1 MVSTFRSAGRLYT
14 LYKNNLTQTCY
25 NQVRNL
31 NLLECQSKVLLQ
43 NYGVN
48 VQKFMIIENLE
59 QANDLDSKFKVDE
72 YVIKAQV
79 LAGGRGKGHFDNGFK
94 KGVHLTKDPDQV
106 LPIVKNMIGHK
117 LITKQTPKDGI
128 LVKKV
133 MVAESVNIIRETY
146 FSIVMDRGF
155 DGPVIIASPAGG
167 MDIEAVA
174 KDTPDKIKTY
184 PVDIMVGITQN
195 VAEDVAEFLGFKG
208 QQKAKAAH
216 EIKRL
221 YDLFV
226 NVDAT
231 QVEINPLA
239 ETDQGDVVSVDA
251 KINFD
256 DNASFRQKAIFLMDD
271 HSETD
276 QQELKAAQHNLNY
289 IRLDGDIGCLVN
301 GAGLAMA
308 TMDII
313 KLHGG
318 EPANFLDVGG
328 GVNENQVLA
337 AFQILTLD
345 PNVKSILVNV
355 FGGIVNCAT
364 IASGIIN
371 ATKSLE
377 LKVPLVVRLEGTNV
391 DAARKLLIDSKL
403 PITFAEDLDEAAKK
417 VVSSVKA

>member
-1 MVSTFRSAGRLYT
+1 M
-14 LYKNNLTQTCY
+14 
-25 NQVRNL
+25 
-31 NLLECQSKVLLQ
+31 LQ

-371 ATKSLE
+371 ATKSLG
-377 LKVPLVVRLEGTNV
+377 LNVPLVVRLEGTNV